1 MGFPKIIRMGIGSRY
16 VSKAYQQFCSEWN
29 IEHKKGI
36 PYNSQ
41 GHGIVYL
48 AHGSLKT

>member
-1 MGFPKIIRMGIGSRY
+1 MGFPKIIRMDNGPRY
-16 VSKAYQQFCSEWN
+16 ISKAFQQFYSEWN

-41 GHGIVYL
+41 GQGTVEL
-48 AHGSLKT
+48 SHGSLKT